1 LYHNSSDHKE
11 TLLASMMNSTT
22 AQPTSISTV
31 LHQKQTE
38 IAPFEK
44 PEIDQ
49 SLAAGISNGF

>member
-1 LYHNSSDHKE
+1 
-11 TLLASMMNSTT
+11 MMNSTT

-31 LHQKQTE
+31 LNQKQTE